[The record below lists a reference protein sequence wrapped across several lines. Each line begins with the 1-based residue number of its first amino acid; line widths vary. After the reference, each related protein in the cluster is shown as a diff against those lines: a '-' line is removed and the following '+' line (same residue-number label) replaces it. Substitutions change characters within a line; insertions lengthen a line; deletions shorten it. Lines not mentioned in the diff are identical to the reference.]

1 MSEISPFNL
10 NIEGVTDLVQD
21 STNKVFSNYERTEG
35 ITSDAIDELALDL
48 SDEELLALRKGYEN
62 KSAPYTGK
70 IEPRQKANKSYL
82 LGMQYN
88 TRNGKTAPSNLLF
101 SSTATFVPQALAK
114 NPEPV
119 VWSDNTDEGKGAS
132 GDIKT
137 MLQFHADILCLRK
150 SLGVLVWHWS
160 VYFIGVMKHGWDIET
175 NDIKSEV
182 RKPSNFV
189 LDPDGYIDVKGDYK
203 GAYLGERIQC
213 TAQELID
220 LYPKSKQYITEK
232 VGLKFGTL
240 VTRTEWWTN
249 EYCFTTYEE
258 HVLDKHKNEFYNYE
272 EGKPNHFALPK
283 MPYTFLS
290 VFSLQEQ
297 PHDFTNLIEQN
308 ISNQDEITET
318 NAQVMKNLRHGNN
331 AILLDDAHFTV
342 ETGKQA
348 ADAVETGD
356 PILAPKDTVQR
367 LPSNPLPDGL
377 LNKLEVSKQT
387 LMAIY
392 GVQGLSPQDQNSD
405 TTARGMIL
413 NQSHDSTRI
422 GGGIG
427 DALEQVADN
436 VFNWWLQLYYVFY
449 DEKHYAAIMGTG
461 RAVEY
466 VSLQMSDEQR
476 RFVVSVS
483 PNSMVPKDE
492 LTKHNQAL
500 DLFKAGALDPIT
512 LFKEL
517 DYADPMETAKQ
528 TTMYLQNPMLYMQTY
543 FPESMP
549 QQPQDSANP
558 ANPQD
563 VTGAPQA
570 PQDPGLSS
578 EPASA
583 SLSQVPINS

>member
-1 MSEISPFNL
+1 MPEISPFDL
-10 NIEGVTDLVQD
+10 NIEGVTDLVGNE
-21 STNKVFSNYERTEG
+21 TNKVSSSYAHDEG
-35 ITSDAIDELALDL
+35 ISSDAIDELALDL
-48 SDEELLALRKGYEN
+48 TDEELLELRKGYET
-62 KSAPYTGK
+62 KSAPYIGK
-70 IEPRQKANKSYL
+70 IEPRQKANKAYL
-82 LGMQYN
+82 LGTQNN

-119 VWSDNTDEGKGAS
+119 VWSDNTDEGKTAS

-137 MLQFHADILCLRK
+137 MLQFHADMLCLRK
-150 SLGVLVWHWS
+150 SLGLLVWHWS
-160 VYFIGVMKHGWDIET
+160 VYFLAVMKHGWDIET

-189 LDPDGYIDVKGDYK
+189 LDPDGYIDVKGDFR
-203 GAYLGERIQC
+203 GAYLGERIQS
-213 TAQELID
+213 TAQELVD
-220 LYPKSKQYITEK
+220 LYPESKTYITEK
-232 VGLKFGTL
+232 VGMKFGTS
-240 VTRTEWWTN
+240 VVRTEWWTN
-249 EYCFTTYEE
+249 AYCFTTYEE
-258 HVLDKHKNEFYNYE
+258 HILDKHKNEFYNYE
-272 EGKPNHFALPK
+272 DGKPNHFALPK

-290 VFSLQEQ
+290 VFSLQDQ

-308 ISNQDEITET
+308 IANQDEITET
-318 NAQVMKNLRHGNN
+318 DSQVMKNLRHSNN
-331 AILLDDAHFTV
+331 AILLDDAHFTM

-348 ADAVETGD
+348 ADAVESGD

-436 VFNWWLQLYYVFY
+436 VFNWWTQLYYVFY
-449 DEKHYAAIMGTG
+449 DEKHYAAIMGAG

-466 VSLQMSDEQR
+466 VSLQMADEQR

-492 LTKHNQAL
+492 LTRHNQAL
-500 DLFKAGALDPIT
+500 DLFKAQALDPIS

-517 DYADPMETAKQ
+517 DYSDPMETAKQ
-528 TTMYLQNPMLYMQTY
+528 TALWITNPQLYIQQM
-543 FPESMP
+543 FPEMTP
-549 QQPQDSANP
+549 EQPQDSANP
-558 ANPQD
+558 PNPTD

-570 PQDPGLSS
+570 PQDPNISQ
-578 EPASA
+578 EPASS
-583 SLSQVPINS
+583 SLANVPLT

>member
-1 MSEISPFNL
+1 MPEISPFDL
-10 NIEGVTDLVQD
+10 NIEGVTDLVGNE
-21 STNKVFSNYERTEG
+21 TNKVSSSYAHDEG
-35 ITSDAIDELALDL
+35 ISSDAIDELALDL
-48 SDEELLALRKGYEN
+48 TDEELLELRKGYET
-62 KSAPYTGK
+62 KSAPYIGK
-70 IEPRQKANKSYL
+70 IEPRQKANKAYL
-82 LGMQYN
+82 LGTQNN

-119 VWSDNTDEGKGAS
+119 VWSDNTDEGKTAS

-137 MLQFHADILCLRK
+137 MLQFHADMLCLRK
-150 SLGVLVWHWS
+150 SLGLLVWHWS
-160 VYFIGVMKHGWDIET
+160 VYFLAVMKHGWDIET

-189 LDPDGYIDVKGDYK
+189 LDPDGYIDVKGDFR
-203 GAYLGERIQC
+203 GAYLGERIQS
-213 TAQELID
+213 TAQELVD
-220 LYPKSKQYITEK
+220 LYPESKTYITEK
-232 VGLKFGTL
+232 VGMKFGTS
-240 VTRTEWWTN
+240 VVRTEWWTN
-249 EYCFTTYEE
+249 AYCFTTYEE
-258 HVLDKHKNEFYNYE
+258 HILDKHKNEFYNYE
-272 EGKPNHFALPK
+272 DGKPNHFALPK

-290 VFSLQEQ
+290 VFSLQDQ

-308 ISNQDEITET
+308 IANQDEITET
-318 NAQVMKNLRHGNN
+318 DSQVMKNLKHSNN
-331 AILLDDAHFTV
+331 AILLDDAHFTM

-348 ADAVETGD
+348 ADAVESGD

-436 VFNWWLQLYYVFY
+436 VFNWWTQLYYVFY
-449 DEKHYAAIMGTG
+449 DEKHYAAIMGAG

-466 VSLQMSDEQR
+466 VSLQMADEQR

-492 LTKHNQAL
+492 LTRHNQAL
-500 DLFKAGALDPIT
+500 DLFKAQALDPIS

-517 DYADPMETAKQ
+517 DYSDPMETAKQ
-528 TTMYLQNPMLYMQTY
+528 TALWITNPQLYIQQM
-543 FPESMP
+543 FPEMTP
-549 QQPQDSANP
+549 EQPQDSANP
-558 ANPQD
+558 PNPTD

-570 PQDPGLSS
+570 PQDPNISQ
-578 EPASA
+578 EPASS
-583 SLSQVPINS
+583 SLANVPLT

>member
-1 MSEISPFNL
+1 MPEISPFDL
-10 NIEGVTDLVQD
+10 NIEGVTDLVGNE
-21 STNKVFSNYERTEG
+21 TNKVSSSYAHDEG
-35 ITSDAIDELALDL
+35 ISSDAIDELALDL
-48 SDEELLALRKGYEN
+48 TDEELLELRKGYET
-62 KSAPYTGK
+62 KSAPYIGK
-70 IEPRQKANKSYL
+70 IEPRQKANKAYL
-82 LGMQYN
+82 LGTQNN

-119 VWSDNTDEGKGAS
+119 VWSDNTDEGKTAS

-137 MLQFHADILCLRK
+137 MLQFHADRLCLRK
-150 SLGVLVWHWS
+150 SLGLLVWHWS
-160 VYFIGVMKHGWDIET
+160 VYFLAVMKHGWDIET

-189 LDPDGYIDVKGDYK
+189 LDPDGYVDVKGDFR
-203 GAYLGERIQC
+203 GAYLGERIQS

-220 LYPKSKQYITEK
+220 LYPESKTYITEK
-232 VGLKFGTL
+232 VGMKFGTS
-240 VTRTEWWTN
+240 VVRTEWWTN
-249 EYCFTTYEE
+249 AYCFTTYEE
-258 HVLDKHKNEFYNYE
+258 HILDKHKNEFYNYE
-272 EGKPNHFALPK
+272 DGKPNHFALPK

-290 VFSLQEQ
+290 VFSLQDQ

-308 ISNQDEITET
+308 IANQDEITET
-318 NAQVMKNLRHGNN
+318 DSQVMKNLRHSNN
-331 AILLDDAHFTV
+331 AILLDDAHFTM

-348 ADAVETGD
+348 ADAVESGD

-436 VFNWWLQLYYVFY
+436 VFNWWTQLYYVFY
-449 DEKHYAAIMGTG
+449 DEKHYAAIMGAG

-466 VSLQMSDEQR
+466 VSLQMADEQR

-492 LTKHNQAL
+492 LTRHNQAL
-500 DLFKAGALDPIT
+500 DLFKAQALDPIS

-517 DYADPMETAKQ
+517 DYSDPMETAKQ
-528 TTMYLQNPMLYMQTY
+528 TALWITNPQLYIQQM
-543 FPESMP
+543 FPEMTP
-549 QQPQDSANP
+549 EQPQDSANP
-558 ANPQD
+558 PNPTD

-570 PQDPGLSS
+570 PQDPNISQ
-578 EPASA
+578 EPASS
-583 SLSQVPINS
+583 SLANVPLT

>member
-1 MSEISPFNL
+1 MPEISPFDL
-10 NIEGVTDLVQD
+10 NIQGVTDLVGNE
-21 STNKVFSNYERTEG
+21 TNKVSSSYAHDEG
-35 ITSDAIDELALDL
+35 ISSDAIDELALDL
-48 SDEELLALRKGYEN
+48 TDEELLELRKGYET
-62 KSAPYTGK
+62 KSAPYIGK
-70 IEPRQKANKSYL
+70 IEPRQKANKAYL
-82 LGMQYN
+82 LGTQNN

-119 VWSDNTDEGKGAS
+119 VWSDNTDEGKTAS

-137 MLQFHADILCLRK
+137 MLQFHADRLCLRK
-150 SLGVLVWHWS
+150 SLGLLVWHWS
-160 VYFIGVMKHGWDIET
+160 VYFLAVMKHGWDIET

-189 LDPDGYIDVKGDYK
+189 LDPDGYVDVKGDFR
-203 GAYLGERIQC
+203 GAYLGERIQS

-220 LYPKSKQYITEK
+220 LYPESKTYITEK
-232 VGLKFGTL
+232 VGMKFGTS
-240 VTRTEWWTN
+240 VVRTEWWTN
-249 EYCFTTYEE
+249 AYCFTTYEE
-258 HVLDKHKNEFYNYE
+258 HILDKHKNEFYNYE
-272 EGKPNHFALPK
+272 DGKPNHFALPK

-290 VFSLQEQ
+290 VFSLQDQ

-308 ISNQDEITET
+308 IANQDEITET
-318 NAQVMKNLRHGNN
+318 DSQVMKNLRHSNN
-331 AILLDDAHFTV
+331 AILLDDAHFTM

-348 ADAVETGD
+348 ADAVESGD

-436 VFNWWLQLYYVFY
+436 VFNWWTQLYYVFY
-449 DEKHYAAIMGTG
+449 DEKHYAAIMGAG

-466 VSLQMSDEQR
+466 VSLQMADEQR

-483 PNSMVPKDE
+483 PNSMIPKDE
-492 LTKHNQAL
+492 LTRHNQAL
-500 DLFKAGALDPIT
+500 DLFKAQALDPIS

-517 DYADPMETAKQ
+517 DYSDPMETAKQ
-528 TTMYLQNPMLYMQTY
+528 TALWITNPQLYIQQM
-543 FPESMP
+543 FPEMTP
-549 QQPQDSANP
+549 EQPQDSANP
-558 ANPQD
+558 PNPTD

-570 PQDPGLSS
+570 PQDPNISQ
-578 EPASA
+578 EPASS
-583 SLSQVPINS
+583 SLANVPLTK